1 MNTITY
7 PTLKEIKQTP
17 NDPANVI
24 LDKDD
29 CSEWYKQNSYDEDQL
44 DDLTSL
50 EGDEGKYYIVLS
62 TLLKTSPPDKLLTR
76 LPLLL
81 AQIITE
87 IN

>member
-7 PTLKEIKQTP
+7 PALKEIKQTP

-29 CSEWYKQNSYDEDQL
+29 CSEWYKQNSYDKDQL

-62 TLLKTSPPDKLLTR
+62 TLLKTSPPDKLLIR

-87 IN
+87 SN